1 MEHVQSYLNK
11 NKVSVLKI
19 YKTSKRKQTSNP
31 SVDSATIS
39 YHSHTHTHSNEKK
52 THENIVEQLETEHS
66 RNLSLNRV
74 KAILSSEIRR
84 NFESN
89 HTKQNRAIVEIYP
102 PFPLIINYI

>member
-11 NKVSVLKI
+11 NNISVLKI
-19 YKTSKRKQTSNP
+19 YKTSKKQTSNP

-39 YHSHTHTHSNEKK
+39 SHSHTLTQTKKK
-52 THENIVEQLETEHS
+52 THENVVEQLETEHS

-89 HTKQNRAIVEIYP
+89 HKKCAIVEIYP